1 METEVNSTYTVQ
13 DHLAAQFKFAIPK
26 AALYAKLIDR
36 NLDPKAAYDDEFR
49 NGEENKK
56 KFRLAYA
63 DIIKWFVLGAS
74 KKNNTSDSDN
84 GWSHSGGGYEIDDTD
99 RKLLMAEANSIYKE
113 LEPESVFK
121 VKTTFRVNSLGVKH
135 ANYDMEGNPL
145 PHIIR

>member
-49 NGEENKK
+49 NGEENRN

-99 RKLLMAEANSIYKE
+99 RKLLIAEANSIYKE

-121 VKTTFRVNSLGVKH
+121 NKTTFRMNSFGIQH
-135 ANYDMEGNPL
+135 ANYDMGGNPL
-145 PHIIR
+145 THIIR